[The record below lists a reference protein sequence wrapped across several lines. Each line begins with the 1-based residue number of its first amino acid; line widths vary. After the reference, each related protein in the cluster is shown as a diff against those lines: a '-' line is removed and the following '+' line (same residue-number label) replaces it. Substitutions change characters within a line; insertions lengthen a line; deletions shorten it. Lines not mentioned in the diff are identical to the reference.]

1 MKHKKCLFKTVLTQY
16 DSAFYFRLTLN
27 ETINCFLHFKNLAFK
42 SFISAPLRTFSCFG
56 VEHPD
61 ASFNF
66 HLFSTLVFA
75 IKSESWGI
83 FLYVV
88 SQLLIVGRNSRM
100 KKLAS
105 IRGTSFVNHRK
116 LDHEKKRETEVV
128 SKDC

>member
-1 MKHKKCLFKTVLTQY
+1 MKLKKCLFKTLLTQY
-16 DSAFYFRLTLN
+16 DSAFYFRLALN
-27 ETINCFLHFKNLAFK
+27 ETINCFLHFLAFK

-56 VEHPD
+56 VELPD

-83 FLYVV
+83 FLFVV

-100 KKLAS
+100 KKLVS
-105 IRGTSFVNHRK
+105 IRGNSFVSHRK
-116 LDHEKKRETEVV
+116 LDHENKRETEAV